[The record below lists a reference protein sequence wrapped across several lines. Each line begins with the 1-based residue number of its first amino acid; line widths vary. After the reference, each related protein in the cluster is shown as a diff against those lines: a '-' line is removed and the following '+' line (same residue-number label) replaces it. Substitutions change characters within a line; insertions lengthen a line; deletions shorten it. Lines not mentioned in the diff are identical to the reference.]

1 MTECRGPV
9 DARIP
14 FPPGGPDGSPAAAG
28 ATRGERGATGQIC
41 PGPAAATEGPWALA
55 ASRTA
60 PATAPAT
67 LSLKT
72 LGTM

>member
-1 MTECRGPV
+1 MAADASAFHDAPVRNTAVAILTALPRCRCAPGYAP
-9 DARIP
+9 DAV
-14 FPPGGPDGSPAAAG
+14 
-28 ATRGERGATGQIC
+28 
-41 PGPAAATEGPWALA
+41 A